1 MKKTRLLSLALVVAV
16 LLMGAGYALW
26 SEALR
31 IDGEICTGELDFALD
46 GEYLG
51 SHCYADGSFVVAE
64 DGHTAVL
71 SLSNMSPGEES
82 KFEICIENTG
92 TIGIVVEDFT
102 VTGTN
107 DALNQITIGSKSV
120 EDYFTE
126 LFAGKVLEPGD
137 GFCKE
142 VVFYVDWEADENTF
156 PELICFD
163 LLIEANV
170 TQSCYE
176 DYGNGGEEDPDP
188 EPECPTGLIF
198 DGTVAK
204 GWGWDCNYY
213 ANGKLYFVFE
223 NKDPVFIE
231 KITNLV
237 IPENGE
243 TISRTYGECGEY
255 SITITRP

>member
-46 GEYLG
+46 GEYLS
-51 SHCYADGSFVVAE
+51 SHCYAEGSFVVDE

-120 EDYFTE
+120 EDYFTDM
-126 LFAGKVLEPGD
+126 FAGKVLEPGE
-137 GFCKE
+137 GFCEE
-142 VVFYVDWEADENTF
+142 VVFYVDWEADEDTF
-156 PELICFD
+156 PEDICFD

-176 DYGNGGEEDPDP
+176 DYGNGGGDPDP

-204 GWGWDCNYY
+204 GCGWDYY
-213 ANGKLYFVFE
+213 ANGDLYFVFADGSTE
-223 NKDPVFIE
+223 FAGT
-231 KITNLV
+231 ITNLL
-237 IPENGE
+237 IPWGGE
-243 TISRTYGECGEY
+243 TISRTYGDCGEY
-255 SITITRP
+255 SITITRF